1 MYGATW
7 WALVLVGVVLVG
19 FYAVVQ
25 VKRWVTKPD
34 EPSGAGF
41 TLSDLR
47 TLHRSGKM
55 TTEEFEKAKLAI
67 VQAAQRAAERKQAQG
82 NLGKSKLGKT
92 ADGRQKT
99 E

>member
-19 FYAVVQ
+19 FYLVVQ

-34 EPSGAGF
+34 EPAGPGF

-47 TLHRSGKM
+47 ALHRSGKM
-55 TTEEFEKAKLAI
+55 SSEEFEKAKAAI
-67 VQAAQRAAERKQAQG
+67 VQAAQRAAQRKADNSGQ
-82 NLGKSKLGKT
+82 KT
-92 ADGRQKT
+92 SVYTEGPRQKT

>member
-34 EPSGAGF
+34 EPAGAGF

-47 TLHRSGKM
+47 ALHRSGKI

-67 VQAAQRAAERKQAQG
+67 VEAAQRAQKRQETDK
-82 NLGKSKLGKT
+82 
-92 ADGRQKT
+92 QKT
-99 E
+99 EDRSQKTD

>member
-34 EPSGAGF
+34 EPTGTGF

-47 TLHRSGKM
+47 AMHRSGKM

-67 VQAAQRAAERKQAQG
+67 VQAAQRAEERK
-82 NLGKSKLGKT
+82 N
-92 ADGRQKT
+92 T
-99 E
+99 EDRSQT

>member
-34 EPSGAGF
+34 EPAGAGF

-47 TLHRSGKM
+47 AMHRSGKM

-67 VQAAQRAAERKQAQG
+67 VQAAQQAAETKG
-82 NLGKSKLGKT
+82 TVEN
-92 ADGRQKT
+92 ADKKKPPNT
-99 E
+99 YLPPSS